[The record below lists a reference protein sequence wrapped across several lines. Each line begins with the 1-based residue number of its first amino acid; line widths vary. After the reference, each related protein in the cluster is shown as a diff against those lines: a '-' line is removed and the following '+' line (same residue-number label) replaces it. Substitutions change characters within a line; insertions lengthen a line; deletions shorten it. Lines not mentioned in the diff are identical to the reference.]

1 MSSLRQRIRK
11 SKSKSKSKS
20 KISKRK
26 YKTTKRRDNKR
37 TRRFKKTRKQYG
49 GVLEEEKIQQ
59 LIGIFEKIG
68 FSPDEIDELMKKFI
82 HYSSYYN
89 NPTKQKEYEIM
100 IIYLDT
106 IARENF
112 PPENKKIIA
121 NDFIRQKII
130 IWDNKYKNKGDLPD
144 TDTEFGNE
152 SDDEHLEA

>member
-11 SKSKSKSKS
+11 SK
-20 KISKRK
+20 ISKRK
-26 YKTTKRRDNKR
+26 YNLTKRKYNLTKRRRNKR
-37 TRRFKKTRKQYG
+37 TRRFKKSRKQYG

-68 FSPDEIDELMKKFI
+68 FKPDEIDELMKKFI

-106 IARENF
+106 IARENY
-112 PPENKKIIA
+112 PVENKKIMA

-130 IWDNKYKNKGDLPD
+130 NWDNKYKDKGDLPD
-144 TDTEFGNE
+144 TDTEFE
-152 SDDEHLEA
+152 DLSDDEHLAP